1 MKCQW
6 GSLCSCEWCRY
17 SQHPRILLLPFP
29 LHIQVPHPQPASV
42 PPWFVTHGFRWD
54 GVISEVGNKVLHLL
68 CKRITVGE
76 IKGIG
81 ALVSF
86 TWKTVKSQRITL
98 WYWISEIPYGFILLS
113 SRDTLAWENWGWR
126 VTDRGDLYTG
136 GLGLAKK
143 RKGCL
148 SGRGRVAPQYRWRS
162 SVSNIANWSG
172 QGATGRGSCKADNY
186 TATVEVTGLRDRRA
200 GGRRGPGAAAG
211 GQVLAGDAA
220 GGARAPQSRVCAS
233 GM

>member
-1 MKCQW
+1 M
-6 GSLCSCEWCRY
+6 
-17 SQHPRILLLPFP
+17 
-29 LHIQVPHPQPASV
+29 
-42 PPWFVTHGFRWD
+42 
-54 GVISEVGNKVLHLL
+54 
-68 CKRITVGE
+68 
-76 IKGIG
+76 
-81 ALVSF
+81 
-86 TWKTVKSQRITL
+86 
-98 WYWISEIPYGFILLS
+98 
-113 SRDTLAWENWGWR
+113 
-126 VTDRGDLYTG
+126 TDRGDLYTG

-148 SGRGRVAPQYRWRS
+148 SGRGGVAPQYRWRS

-220 GGARAPQSRVCAS
+220 GARPGASEPGLRLGDVDLDALGALGGRVLADGRGAPGGHQALAGLLALRALQRALPDQRRGALRRLLWHWRRGPSLLIKAEGSGHYTAS
-233 GM
+233 QDKLGENWDRSVVRTHFFFFFKPKGG